1 MHSSESSSGE
11 ALADIR
17 IDIYIL
23 EIHHISWTAWN
34 SAIIDILMLPLNDC
48 MWSLDGKEESSRVS
62 DGIFIKNCGLPT
74 RTRRRSIGR
83 LFVIGSITRRSRSR
97 RITLR
102 FSLGMNCLKILVLLC
117 SLVVGIN
124 RFRLRLLLFGIGRG
138 LFDWSWNRIEIDIK
152 LFTSLEEAIVS
163 LVVVRF
169 RGVKLNS
176 NVL

>member
-1 MHSSESSSGE
+1 MIDVLV
-11 ALADIR
+11 LA
-17 IDIYIL
+17 
-23 EIHHISWTAWN
+23 
-34 SAIIDILMLPLNDC
+34 LNDC

-62 DGIFIKNCGLPT
+62 DSIVIKNYGFPT
-74 RTRRRSIGR
+74 MTRRRSIGR

-97 RITLR
+97 RITPR
-102 FSLGMNCLKILVLLC
+102 FFLGMICSKILGLLC

-138 LFDWSWNRIEIDIK
+138 LFDWFWNRIEIDIK
-152 LFTSLEEAIVS
+152 LFASLEEAIVS

-169 RGVKLNS
+169 RGVKLNF